1 MPPAK
6 RHGATP
12 KPSVVSSVEATP
24 SPRFTAEC
32 QVFLPANVKV
42 SDAEWPVFDLREA
55 VVMDRTRCFVRNL
68 LRVQETGP
76 FIVQGRVYC
85 DTSDEAQVAQLLHP
99 ETFRPI
105 EIEIEASSMSIGL
118 DSFGDGDNEN
128 EPTSGPVIWAKS
140 YYGFFRIASPALC
153 YRATFNHTLEA
164 ITLYYYIMGVYEAR
178 EPKVERGGN
187 MDKACTPEM
196 ALEDVFL
203 LYAVMV
209 GDGCVIED
217 VKERCMM
224 HAAFLASHFK
234 FETGFSWEGKAFTK
248 YIRSLVLTSRVWEKK
263 NLDVTSVND
272 DGLDDPVLKSQA
284 YVPGLDADSSRSI
297 SPIATATELHP
308 SNKLS
313 STPNSKTPTRS
324 MRSFNSATTTKEENS
339 GWEME
344 MISRTRLARA
354 ATSTPPTPEPG
365 QIAPMSCNHQT
376 QASENVI
383 ARKIYE
389 ELPYLI
395 GDRKIS
401 RVSLKS
407 LNNIVFTSYSTRSWP
422 SAREIVAY
430 AIKDLLRLMDS
441 DTEQRDR
448 WMRSKLWTDLQEA
461 PEFEGPL
468 TENHSVDAMMKQLRR
483 RSGVQ
488 KGQKRPYDEERSLT
502 SGKTSSL
509 RPHKRSISNTGRD
522 ESALGTWDKKSVDV
536 DLKMA
541 DEEEYDEFAIFR
553 RNEDQEE
560 ESTDESET
568 DSDEDE
574 GIPPTN
580 KLHLVIRSDP
590 MPTTAPNGSG
600 SMWICHVKDCQ
611 FVEADADNNQGQER
625 IKMHI
630 HDHNDEAARIDLA
643 LAESHGHAIHHL
655 LEKLKNVHN
664 SSPEDSDSETKPNP
678 KPATPI
684 KRRFFGFV

>member
-12 KPSVVSSVEATP
+12 KPSVVPSVEAAP
-24 SPRFTAEC
+24 SPRFTPEC
-32 QVFLPANVKV
+32 QVFRPANAKV

-85 DTSDEAQVAQLLHP
+85 DTSDGAQVAQLLHP

-128 EPTSGPVIWAKS
+128 EPMSGPVIWAKS

-153 YRATFNHTLEA
+153 YRAMFNHTLEA
-164 ITLYYYIMGVYEAR
+164 ITLYYSIMAVYEAR
-178 EPKVERGGN
+178 EPKVEQKGK
-187 MDKACTPEM
+187 KAKARTTPEM

-203 LYAVMV
+203 EYAVMV

-217 VKERCMM
+217 VKERCMR

-234 FETGFSWEGKAFTK
+234 FET
-248 YIRSLVLTSRVWEKK
+248 
-263 NLDVTSVND
+263 
-272 DGLDDPVLKSQA
+272 
-284 YVPGLDADSSRSI
+284 
-297 SPIATATELHP
+297 
-308 SNKLS
+308 
-313 STPNSKTPTRS
+313 
-324 MRSFNSATTTKEENS
+324 
-339 GWEME
+339 
-344 MISRTRLARA
+344 
-354 ATSTPPTPEPG
+354 
-365 QIAPMSCNHQT
+365 
-376 QASENVI
+376 

-395 GDRKIS
+395 GDRNIS
-401 RVSLKS
+401 RFSLKS
-407 LNNIVFTSYSTRSWP
+407 LNNIVFTNYSTRTWP
-422 SAREIVAY
+422 GAREIVAY
-430 AIKDLLRLMDS
+430 AIKDLLRLMES

-448 WMRSKLWTDLQEA
+448 WMESKLWTDLQEA

-502 SGKTSSL
+502 SGKMSSL
-509 RPHKRSISNTGRD
+509 RPHKRSISNAGRD
-522 ESALGTWDKKSVDV
+522 ESTLGTWEKKSADV
-536 DLKMA
+536 DLKMT
-541 DEEEYDEFAIFR
+541 DEEEYDEFAMFR

-574 GIPPTN
+574 GTPPTN
-580 KLHLVIRSDP
+580 NLHLVIRSDP
-590 MPTTAPNGSG
+590 MPTTAPNGPG

-611 FVEADADNNQGQER
+611 FVEADADDDRGQER

-630 HDHNDEAARIDLA
+630 HDHDDEATRIDLA

-664 SSPEDSDSETKPNP
+664 SSPEDSDSEAKPNP

-684 KRRFFGFV
+684 KRRFFGYV

>member
-12 KPSVVSSVEATP
+12 KPSVVPSVEAAP
-24 SPRFTAEC
+24 SPRFTPEC
-32 QVFLPANVKV
+32 QVFRPANAKV

-85 DTSDEAQVAQLLHP
+85 DTSDGAQVAQQ
-99 ETFRPI
+99 
-105 EIEIEASSMSIGL
+105 IEIEASSMSIGL

-128 EPTSGPVIWAKS
+128 EPMSGPVIWAKS

-153 YRATFNHTLEA
+153 YRAMFNHTLEA
-164 ITLYYYIMGVYEAR
+164 ITLYYSIMAVYEAR
-178 EPKVERGGN
+178 EPKVEQKGK
-187 MDKACTPEM
+187 KAKARTPEM

-203 LYAVMV
+203 EYAVMA

-217 VKERCMM
+217 VKERCMR

-248 YIRSLVLTSRVWEKK
+248 YIKSFVPTSRAWEKK

-284 YVPGLDADSSRSI
+284 YVPGLDTDSSRSI
-297 SPIATATELHP
+297 SPIATPTELHS

-313 STPNSKTPTRS
+313 STPNPKTPTRS
-324 MRSFNSATTTKEENS
+324 MRSSNSATTTKEENS

-344 MISRTRLARA
+344 IISRTRQARA
-354 ATSTPPTPEPG
+354 TTSTVSTPEPG

-395 GDRKIS
+395 GDRNIS
-401 RVSLKS
+401 RFSLKS
-407 LNNIVFTSYSTRSWP
+407 LNNIVFTNYSTRTWP
-422 SAREIVAY
+422 GAREIVAY
-430 AIKDLLRLMDS
+430 AIKDLLRLMES

-448 WMRSKLWTDLQEA
+448 WMESKLWTDLQEA

-509 RPHKRSISNTGRD
+509 RPHKRSISNAGRD
-522 ESALGTWDKKSVDV
+522 ESTLGTWEKKSADV
-536 DLKMA
+536 DLKMT
-541 DEEEYDEFAIFR
+541 DEEEYDEFAMFR

-574 GIPPTN
+574 GTPPTN
-580 KLHLVIRSDP
+580 NLHLVIRSDP
-590 MPTTAPNGSG
+590 MPTTAPNGPG

-611 FVEADADNNQGQER
+611 FVEADADDDRGQER

-630 HDHNDEAARIDLA
+630 HDHDDEATRIDLA

-664 SSPEDSDSETKPNP
+664 SSPEDSDSEAKPNP

-684 KRRFFGFV
+684 KRRFFGYV